1 MEDWILNRRFF
12 LYDTVTGIE
21 EPGGFSTLEPAS
33 IVRYAKTMRLVVTL
47 DANKEYNEMIYTPYL
62 EINYEEKQKD
72 MILEENDKM
81 KDITFMAEYKMDTK
95 SFWQLCKTLFW
106 ILFVVMLLNLR
117 TDQFAPGRERMIQ
130 LIAALVGTA
139 GLVGLLRVIPAG
151 SGDPPPLPEAF
162 GGYEMLG
169 IALYTDYVLL
179 VEMVSLLLLAAI
191 VVVVDHGG
199 SVLGVER
206 DPGVFQFDQ
215 GRIESVSVSGY
226 GFEGEPVIIFGVVDR
241 SVVGRVHCD
250 VGRVGCIVA
259 MIVDNFSQFELVV
272 AGLIPVERFD
282 RDEIRTGFSG
292 FPEQSRFPAHGSP
305 D

>member
-106 ILFVVMLLNLR
+106 ILFVVMLLSVLVFLNVQSNTERLA
-117 TDQFAPGRERMIQ
+117 TDKSASNTLAMTNGFFMTVDLFSTIFFWFLYAMTGWWFIFFKFQERVFVLMPD
-130 LIAALVGTA
+130 LDSYNTNYYSFDVLL
-139 GLVGLLRVIPAG
+139 GLVSVFKL
-151 SGDPPPLPEAF
+151 
-162 GGYEMLG
+162 M
-169 IALYTDYVLL
+169 
-179 VEMVSLLLLAAI
+179 SLFFKI
-191 VVVVDHGG
+191 
-199 SVLGVER
+199 
-206 DPGVFQFDQ
+206 
-215 GRIESVSVSGY
+215 Y
-226 GFEGEPVIIFGVVDR
+226 FE
-241 SVVGRVHCD
+241 
-250 VGRVGCIVA
+250 
-259 MIVDNFSQFELVV
+259 
-272 AGLIPVERFD
+272 
-282 RDEIRTGFSG
+282 
-292 FPEQSRFPAHGSP
+292 
-305 D
+305 